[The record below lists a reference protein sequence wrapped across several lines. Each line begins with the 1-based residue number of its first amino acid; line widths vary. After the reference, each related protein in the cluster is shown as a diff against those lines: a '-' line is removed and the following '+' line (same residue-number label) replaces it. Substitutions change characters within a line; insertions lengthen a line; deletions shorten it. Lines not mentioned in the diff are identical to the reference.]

1 MIAALEKSQSKQ
13 NYQELMKASEKLGK
27 ILNETDIRALV
38 DNMEQ
43 NFGAEVYV
51 FSICPTHFV

>member
-51 FSICPTHFV
+51 SSICPKHFV

>member
-27 ILNETDIRALV
+27 ILNEMDIRALV

-51 FSICPTHFV
+51 SSICPTHFV

>member
-13 NYQELMKASEKLGK
+13 SHQELMKASEKLGK
-27 ILNETDIRALV
+27 ILNETDIRVLV

-51 FSICPTHFV
+51 SFICPTHFV

>member
-1 MIAALEKSQSKQ
+1 
-13 NYQELMKASEKLGK
+13 MKASEKLGK

-51 FSICPTHFV
+51 SSICPKHFV